1 MMAAMR
7 LPVDEQNIRTSHD
20 ETEFMHRVLLSWALW
35 AYQQQEQLGYQ
46 QCSTIWGVKEPGK
59 VKKELN
65 LDDDQLVKVDIAVA
79 KLPFRGGRKF
89 IFVDY
94 WQHEP
99 QEVKAKRF
107 NMIRR
112 DYEKRLD
119 DLRQGL
125 YNDLMPE
132 IESWRLEV
140 LQR

>member
-1 MMAAMR
+1 MMAAMQFA
-7 LPVDEQNIRTSHD
+7 PNDDSNRTSDD
-20 ETEFMHRVLLSWALW
+20 ETKFMHRVLLSWALW
-35 AYQQQEQLGYQ
+35 AYQQKEGLGYQ
-46 QCSTIWGVKEPGK
+46 QCSTIWGVKEPVK
-59 VKKELN
+59 RKKELN

-94 WQHEP
+94 WEHEP

-132 IESWRLEV
+132 IELWRLEV